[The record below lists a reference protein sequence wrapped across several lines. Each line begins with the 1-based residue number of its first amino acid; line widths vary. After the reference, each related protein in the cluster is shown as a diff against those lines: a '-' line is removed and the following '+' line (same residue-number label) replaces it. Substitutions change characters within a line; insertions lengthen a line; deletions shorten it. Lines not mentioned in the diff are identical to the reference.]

1 MVITRTVETLA
12 LLNGWIASAAKRL
25 AAALLVAM
33 LAVVMLQVVFRYGL
47 NSPISWTEELSKTLM
62 VWSAFLIAPFAYR
75 EGINV
80 SIDLFIESWSPLVR
94 RIMETLITLLI
105 LWIVVIFLRESIYLA
120 ERGMKVRA
128 SSLPVPVGLFYAILP
143 ISFGCL
149 LLCVFERLLKLAL
162 GFRTATARDEAGDQ

>member
-1 MVITRTVETLA
+1 MITRTVTTLA
-12 LLNGWIASAAKRL
+12 LLNRWIASAAKRL

-47 NSPISWTEELSKTLM
+47 NSPISWSEELSKTLM

-80 SIDLFIESWSPLVR
+80 SIELFMESWPPLVR
-94 RIMETLITLLI
+94 RVMETVITLLI
-105 LWIVVIFLRESIYLA
+105 LWIVVIFLRESVFLA

-128 SSLPVPVGLFYAILP
+128 SSLPVSVGLFYAILP
-143 ISFGCL
+143 VSFACL
-149 LLCVFERLLKLAL
+149 LLCVFERLLKLIIS
-162 GFRTATARDEAGDQ
+162 FRTATAHDEVGDQ